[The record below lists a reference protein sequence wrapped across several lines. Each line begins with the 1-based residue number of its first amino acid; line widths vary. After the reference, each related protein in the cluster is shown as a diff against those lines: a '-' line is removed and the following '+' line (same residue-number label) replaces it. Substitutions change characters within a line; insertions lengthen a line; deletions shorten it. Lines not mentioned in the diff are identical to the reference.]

1 MSKSLLAFEE
11 IYTQIYVSSENT
23 KRIEL
28 IENELKAL
36 EIIKN
41 KEINIHALL
50 IHLKRF
56 DSPEGYNVLVGEKY
70 KLTQEEYELL
80 KEVLLWNWKNILSG
94 SIPKSWKGER
104 ERMAIPKN
112 KTRLTITIHKESK
125 HLLDELLALHNDS
138 YSQVFEYA
146 LYFYAKTLLESF
158 NKIEK
163 QEKGEKENA
172 KD

>member
-1 MSKSLLAFEE
+1 MSKGLEALERLENEE
-11 IYTQIYVSSENT
+11 CYTDYEYRMAYDDIR
-23 KRIEL
+23 K
-28 IENELKAL
+28 ELKAWNIVKKHL
-36 EIIKN
+36 SIVVPINDVIEIFDIDLWNDGKQKEDFEFIKEMM
-41 KEINIHALL
+41 K
-50 IHLKRF
+50 
-56 DSPEGYNVLVGEKY
+56 
-70 KLTQEEYELL
+70 
-80 KEVLLWNWKNILSG
+80 WNWKNILSG
-94 SIPKSWKGER
+94 NIPKSWKGER

-158 NKIEK
+158 DKIEK